1 MIKNRMNELSNFQ
14 TLAIDFP
21 LVIYTLFRLV
31 MILTFIEK
39 PTGVIL
45 ANKCWEMEPGHV
57 LGQET

>member
-1 MIKNRMNELSNFQ
+1 MNELSNFQ

-39 PTGVIL
+39 LTGVIL